1 MLYELFLTKK
11 CYKNNLIDV
20 HINNIK
26 KIIKINDREFSQYEI
41 DDIKF
46 LINMLSNYGP
56 IKNSNWLIDD
66 YLLIGANFYEAT
78 KLICIASPKL
88 NNERKCKIYPNHSCT
103 NIETLINNKITLFVS
118 LKEDDKIYQLCY
130 KKKKLNENV
139 IFWKFRIPMKGLIVP
154 SKKELCPNFSEN
166 QAEDIKIVVDNILN
180 YLNTSNKKVM
190 IDYDSNYRRTSIII
204 YCVLAVLLM
213 NKYFPKNIFKVFGE
227 IKDKI
232 NLLKNQETKT
242 SIFEKDIIELSETI
256 FKYVQ
261 FYVTLS
267 LSIHRKTDLVDYND
281 INNIN
286 IIIVSEKDEEKQLVC
301 QVIRLYIEFY
311 LKNNY
316 FITSENYLNVKN

>member
-26 KIIKINDREFSQYEI
+26 KIIKINNREFSQYEI

-66 YLLIGANFYEAT
+66 YLLIGTNFYETT
-78 KLICIASPKL
+78 KLRCIASPKL
-88 NNERKCKIYPNHSCT
+88 NNERKCKIYYNYSCSD
-103 NIETLINNKITLFVS
+103 IETLINNKITLFVS

-130 KKKKLNENV
+130 KEKKLNENV
-139 IFWKFRIPMKGLIVP
+139 IFWKFRIPD
-154 SKKELCPNFSEN
+154 FSEN

-204 YCVLAVLLM
+204 YCILAVLLM
-213 NKYFPKNIFKVFGE
+213 NKYFSKNIFKVFGE

-232 NLLKNQETKT
+232 NLLKNQETNS

-286 IIIVSEKDEEKQLVC
+286 IIIVSEKNEEKQLVC
-301 QVIRLYIEFY
+301 KVIRLYIEFY

-316 FITSENYLNVKN
+316 FLDSENYLNVKN